1 MNNWVKIILL
11 GFMIWVITFIAGFF
25 IFFIFGAEI
34 DGPPVEALWVNGIA
48 AFFLGIGL
56 ALALFLVY
64 KDKGQDYK
72 HTAWRA
78 GITWYVILLV
88 MDMIV
93 LVGLL
98 GIKLDLWF
106 PLIITYFTVL
116 VIPIVV
122 GYLLDRNII
131 KSSLNKN
138 STPKK
143 IK

>member
-1 MNNWVKIILL
+1 
-11 GFMIWVITFIAGFF
+11 MIWVIKFIAGFF
-25 IFFIFGAEI
+25 IFVIFGAEVDSSLI
-34 DGPPVEALWVNGIA
+34 EIGWINGIIE
-48 AFFLGIGL
+48 FFLGIGL

-64 KDKGQDYK
+64 KDKEQDYK

-88 MDMIV
+88 MDMLV
-93 LVGLL
+93 LVGLFS
-98 GIKLDLWF
+98 IKLDLWF

-138 STPKK
+138 SNPKK